1 MKEALRSAAEAPNV
15 RWDRGI
21 VGESRRNRISRDL
34 IGLGLLVALR
44 VAFNAARVAADL
56 APLRVGWFY
65 VVTTLEALGNP
76 DTLLALAATT
86 DALVLIKYL
95 AGDSS
100 LRRGVSFS
108 AAVMVFDVFV
118 VSVAPWVGSGVRW
131 TTPLAQQWPWLLR
144 DIGLEL
150 LFDLLV
156 VTVVANLV
164 STGIARAVPRRRP
177 TEQAL
182 PADAPTVD

>member
-21 VGESRRNRISRDL
+21 VGESRRNRISLDL
-34 IGLGLLVALR
+34 IGLALLVVLR
-44 VAFNAARVAADL
+44 VAFNAVRVAADL
-56 APLRVGWFY
+56 APLRFGWFY
-65 VVTTLEALGNP
+65 VVTILEGLGNP
-76 DTLLALAATT
+76 DILPALAAATC
-86 DALVLIKYL
+86 ALVLIKYL

-108 AAVMVFDVFV
+108 VALMVFDVFV

-131 TTPLAQQWPWLLR
+131 TTPLAKQLPWLLR

-156 VTVVANLV
+156 VTVVANLA
-164 STGIARAVPRRRP
+164 STGIARVLPQRRLS
-177 TEQAL
+177 EQAL
-182 PADAPTVD
+182 PVDAPKVE